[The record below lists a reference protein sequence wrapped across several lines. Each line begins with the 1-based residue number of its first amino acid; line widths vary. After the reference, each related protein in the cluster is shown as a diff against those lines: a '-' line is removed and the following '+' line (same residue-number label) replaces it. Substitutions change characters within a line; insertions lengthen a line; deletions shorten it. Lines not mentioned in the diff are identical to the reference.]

1 MLKAAEILKTN
12 HTAQLKW
19 LDNQIKKG
27 NDSIFLN
34 AKLAMTAYK
43 RLQNK
48 SMGIIDDKDVEKL
61 IGERLTDD
69 AKKKLIT
76 TLRVAKTRAE
86 KKGFQL
92 QVNIT
97 YSNNEKLKI
106 LMDETGMKKQD
117 VINKLIEL
125 ADLEKITK
133 TEEQL
138 EITL

>member
-1 MLKAAEILKTN
+1 MSKASEILKTN

-19 LDNQIKKG
+19 LDGQIKKD
-27 NDSIFLN
+27 NMSIFLN

-48 SMGIIDDKDVEKL
+48 NMGIIDDKDVEKL
-61 IGERLTDD
+61 IGDRLTDE
-69 AKKKLIT
+69 AKKKLVT
-76 TLRVAKTRAE
+76 TLRVAETRS
-86 KKGFQL
+86 KKNGFQL
-92 QVNIT
+92 QATIT
-97 YSNNEKLKI
+97 YSNNEKLKM
-106 LMDETGMKKQD
+106 LMTETGMKKQD

-125 ADLEKITK
+125 ADLKKITK